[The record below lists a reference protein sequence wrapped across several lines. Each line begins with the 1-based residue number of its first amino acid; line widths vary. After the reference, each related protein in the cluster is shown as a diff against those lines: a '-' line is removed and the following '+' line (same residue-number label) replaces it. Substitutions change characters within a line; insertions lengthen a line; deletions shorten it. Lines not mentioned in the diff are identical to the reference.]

1 MPEALAIPGIVNY
14 LLRSTVMKIIVPM
27 AGMGKRMRP
36 HTLTTPK
43 PLIPVAGKP
52 IVQRLVEGLATMCNE
67 KITEV
72 AYIVGRF
79 GEEAEQNLKQIA
91 ENLGAKGSIYYQD
104 EPLGTA
110 HAIMCAQESISGPV
124 IVAFADTLFY
134 ADFQIDSSKDGVIWV
149 HQIPDPSAFGVVLTN
164 KEGDIVDFIEK
175 PKQFISDLAIIGIYF
190 FNDGDYLKSELKYLL
205 DNDIRE
211 GGEYQITT
219 ALKNMNLKGKKLST
233 GKVREWLDC
242 GNKDATVYS
251 NQRVLINSSNDSLVH
266 PTASIENATILQ
278 PSFIGEKAIIR
289 NSVIGPYASI
299 GQGSVIDSSIIKN
312 TIVQAHTKLNRLIV
326 EDSMIGN
333 YCEMHGKP
341 ENVSIGDYT
350 RTI

>member
-1 MPEALAIPGIVNY
+1 
-14 LLRSTVMKIIVPM
+14 M

-43 PLIPVAGKP
+43 PLIPVAGKS
-52 IVQRLVEGLATMCNE
+52 IVQRLVEGLARMCNE

-79 GEEAEQNLKQIA
+79 GEEAEKNLVQVA

-110 HAIMCAQESISGPV
+110 HAIMCAADSISGPV

-134 ADFQIDSSKDGVIWV
+134 ADFKVDASKDGVIWV
-149 HQIPDPSAFGVVLTN
+149 HQIPDPSAFGVVITDN
-164 KEGDIVDFIEK
+164 EGNITDFVEK
-175 PKQFISDLAIIGIYF
+175 PKTFVSDLAIIGIYYF
-190 FNDGDYLKSELKYLL
+190 RDGEYLKSELQYLL
-205 DNDIRE
+205 DNNIRE
-211 GGEYQITT
+211 GGEYQITS
-219 ALKNMNLKGKKLST
+219 ALKNMNKKGKKLST

-251 NQRVLINSSNDSLVH
+251 NQRVLINSSDETLVH
-266 PTASIENATILQ
+266 PSVKTENTVIIA
-278 PSFIGEKAIIR
+278 PSYIGENVVIR

-299 GQGSVIDSSIIKN
+299 GKNSNIESSVIRNSIIQ
-312 TIVQAHTKLNRLIV
+312 TQAMVSHKII

-333 YCEMHGKP
+333 FTEMQGKA
-341 ENVSIGDYT
+341 ENHSIGDYT
-350 RTI
+350 RCVG